1 MNVELSCTLTRG
13 PDALSLAYAVTN
25 DEARDIGI
33 FNWIEWL
40 RPDGTLAFPPSSA
53 YVELGDGLLLV
64 RKRALPVPEGLR
76 MAAYVPPPA
85 SLIGA
90 GARFEER
97 IVLPLPVVV
106 LQPFRAA
113 LLRGQVAGEVVADEP
128 AQARSLRLEV
138 GVFALDGVR
147 LSSIHPAHPQVLGAF
162 PPGPALAQQQ
172 ILSFD
177 AQLEAPIDVLDYRG
191 VPWP

>member
-1 MNVELSCTLTRG
+1 MNVTLSCALTR
-13 PDALSLAYAVTN
+13 DSSTLALAYAVTN
-25 DEARDIGI
+25 AEARDIGI

-40 RPDGTLAFPPSSA
+40 RPDGTLAFPSGCA
-53 YVELGDGLLLV
+53 YVELNDSLLLV

-85 SLIGA
+85 SRIGA
-90 GARFEER
+90 GACFEER
-97 IVLPLPVVV
+97 IVLPLPAVV

-113 LLRGQVAGEVVADEP
+113 LLRGQVAGEVVADKP
-128 AQARSLRLEV
+128 AQARALRLEI
-138 GVFALDGVR
+138 GVFPLDGVG
-147 LSSIHPAHPQVLGAF
+147 LSSNHPAHPQVLGAF
-162 PPGPALAQQQ
+162 PPGPALAKQQ

-177 AQLEAPIDVLDYRG
+177 APLDVPLDVLDYRG